1 MINPLD
7 LTGKN
12 IVITGAS
19 SGIGQSAAI
28 LCSQLG
34 AKISIIGRNE
44 EKLNKTLSLLKGTN
58 HHLFNFDVT
67 KFSEIDELIS
77 QIVNLNG
84 KIDGFIHAA
93 GIEMTRPLKILK
105 LEMLQD
111 VYEVNVFSAFEF
123 AKSISKN
130 KNINPGA
137 SLIFIASIVGS
148 FGQAGKIA
156 YSSSKGAL
164 ISGCKSMALEFAS
177 KGIRVNTISPAL
189 VETEMSKQ
197 IMDNIGDEAKINV
210 LKMHPLG
217 FGRVV
222 DIANACAFFLSDA
235 SSWIT
240 GTDFIID
247 GGYSAS

>member
-1 MINPLD
+1 MINIVD

-19 SGIGQSAAI
+19 SGIGLSAAI

-34 AKISIIGRNE
+34 AKVSIIGRNE
-44 EKLNKTLSLLKGTN
+44 ERLNDTMNLLKGTN
-58 HHLFNFDVT
+58 HLLFPMDVT
-67 KFSEIDELIS
+67 NYS
-77 QIVNLNG
+77 QIDVVISKIVDANG
-84 KIDGFIHAA
+84 KIDGFIHSA
-93 GIEMTRPLKILK
+93 GIEMTKPLKILK
-105 LEMLQD
+105 PEMFED
-111 VYEVNVFSAFEF
+111 VFAVNVFSGFAF
-123 AKSISKN
+123 AKAISKN
-130 KNINPGA
+130 KNINSGA

-189 VETEMSKQ
+189 VETEMSKK
-197 IMDNIGDEAKINV
+197 IMDTIGEESKANI

-217 FGRVV
+217 LGKVEDV
-222 DIANACAFFLSDA
+222 ANACAFFLSDA
-235 SSWIT
+235 SYWIT